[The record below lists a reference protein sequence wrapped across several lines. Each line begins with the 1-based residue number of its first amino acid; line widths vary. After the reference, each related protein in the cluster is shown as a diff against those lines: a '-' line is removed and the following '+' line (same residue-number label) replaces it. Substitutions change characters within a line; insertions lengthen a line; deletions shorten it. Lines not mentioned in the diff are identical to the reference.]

1 MKEFSWT
8 KRYLEKDIENAI
20 LRKMESFIE
29 VQPIGRILCAK
40 KKHATMEPLELEMS
54 GIRVAGILR
63 NCCSEKCWRKSSI
76 RR

>member
-1 MKEFSWT
+1 MKEFPWNERS
-8 KRYLEKDIENAI
+8 LEKDIENAI

-29 VQPIGRILCAK
+29 VPPIGRILCAK
-40 KKHATMEPLELEMS
+40 KKHATMELLELEKS
-54 GIRVAGILR
+54 GIHVASILR